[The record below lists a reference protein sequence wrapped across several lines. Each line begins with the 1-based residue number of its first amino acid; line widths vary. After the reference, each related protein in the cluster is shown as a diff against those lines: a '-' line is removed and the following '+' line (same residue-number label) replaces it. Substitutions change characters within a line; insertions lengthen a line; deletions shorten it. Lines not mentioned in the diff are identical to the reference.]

1 MTQADPSWPTG
12 SCSSG
17 WEYDIADYHRSIVTD
32 FDWVC
37 DDAWIPAL
45 SQTVFFFGAI
55 PGMLV
60 FGWLSDTYGRIPTI
74 LISNIIALIS
84 GVATP
89 FVTGHVGFIILRF
102 VMGTSFF
109 TFYLVPYVLGKQS
122 KFFNNFQKCPL
133 AMEYV
138 DVSKRTVVGN
148 LGLATCLTLSGIAQP
163 WLMK

>member
-1 MTQADPSWPTG
+1 MTEPDPSWPIG

-32 FDWVC
+32 YDWVC

-55 PGMLV
+55 PGMLI
-60 FGWLSDTYGRIPTI
+60 FGWLSDTYGRLPTI
-74 LISNIIALIS
+74 VISNIIALVS

-109 TFYLVPYVLGKQS
+109 TFFLVPYVLGKKGQNS
-122 KFFNNFQKCPL
+122 ILIEMLLKQWN
-133 AMEYV
+133 M
-138 DVSKRTVVGN
+138 
-148 LGLATCLTLSGIAQP
+148 
-163 WLMK
+163 LMGPKELW